1 VLSEEEAARGLPAT
15 GAREDRRGTR
25 ASRRRARVRE
35 QLLDAAE
42 RAFTASGYRDV
53 RMEDLAEAVDVS
65 VGTIYGHFKS
75 KDGLYLALGE
85 RALEAFAT
93 YLQQAYHP
101 DYTPLEQVI
110 ACGDLYLRFHLE
122 HPGLFR
128 FLAFGGPET
137 QPAQVDDDLR
147 DRVGRRIGEILAT
160 FEKHIAAAIASGEAD
175 ATYDPK
181 LVARF
186 LWGAWNGVVALSL
199 RNDEMALTDAEVS
212 ACIQMGRRVVNDGL
226 TAPAFRDDLGYSRA
240 RLIDTSQRSAN
251 RSAAG

>member
-1 VLSEEEAARGLPAT
+1 
-15 GAREDRRGTR
+15 
-25 ASRRRARVRE
+25 VRE
-35 QLLDAAE
+35 QILDVAE
-42 RAFTASGYRDV
+42 SAFIESGYRDV

-65 VGTIYGHFKS
+65 VGTLYGHFGS
-75 KDGLYLALGE
+75 KNGLYLALAE
-85 RALEAFAT
+85 RALEVFAT
-93 YLQQAYHP
+93 YLQAAYQP
-101 DYTPLEQVI
+101 EYTPLEQVM

-128 FLAFGGPET
+128 FLTIGGAET
-137 QPAQVDDDLR
+137 QLAQVDDDLR
-147 DRVGRRIGEILAT
+147 SRVGRRIGEIVGS

-199 RNDEMALTDAEVS
+199 RNDEMVMTDAEVS

-226 TAPAFRDDLGYSRA
+226 TAPAFRDDLGHSRA
-240 RLIDTSQRSAN
+240 RLVDTSQRKEN